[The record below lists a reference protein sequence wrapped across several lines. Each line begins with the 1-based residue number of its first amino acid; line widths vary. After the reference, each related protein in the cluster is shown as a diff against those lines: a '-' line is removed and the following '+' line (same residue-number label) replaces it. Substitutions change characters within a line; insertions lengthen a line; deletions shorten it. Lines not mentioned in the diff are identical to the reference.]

1 MKRRNY
7 GGMYQFAVES
17 EEDLQRLADLDRA
30 LWAATS
36 APLRDLHCDPQFL
49 AGLDPDG
56 SGRVRVA
63 QVVDACRWTLE
74 RLQNLSGVMAGQ
86 AVLRLDHL
94 ASHGD
99 GPGLRKAA
107 EHLLSHLGKTDQPSV
122 SLDEIRQFRQ
132 SYATTLANGDGV
144 VPPAVLTRP
153 DVAELAQAVLD
164 TVGGRPDVGG
174 QRGVGRL
181 ELEQFQLGAA
191 AWLTWQTAAPAAH
204 VLGEHTAAAWQA
216 LQAVRAPVEDYFR
229 QCDLLAQQQP
239 AQAPRLAA
247 PEALWAGP
255 AEQIEAF
262 LAKAPLAVA
271 DASGVV
277 PPPDQLNPLYAEPM
291 ARLHTA
297 VMVHLPAA
305 RGRPLDRALWQL
317 ACGFL
322 QPFADWQAAEPKQPF
337 GALGE
342 AALQRLLADETVEAL
357 LQAIAIDEA
366 AAPEVK
372 QTAELERLALN
383 QQNLVALANNFVNF
397 SAIYD
402 HEPHAR
408 KALIDTGNLVIDG
421 RHLSFCVRVEGRDAH
436 KKIAAE
442 SLCFLVYAD
451 IFAKEGGPVAYQV
464 AAPVTSGERGRLR
477 VGKRG
482 LFIDNDNK
490 EFDAIIVDIVENP
503 ISVKEAALAPFR
515 RTAKMIS
522 EKMEQ
527 WLGSQQADAE
537 KGLAAQGDKAVD
549 RAQQAGGAL
558 VKGAKELDAVAKP
571 AEAKAAD
578 VKPADSKP
586 AAASAAAPAAA
597 DKPKEG
603 INANTLILGGGMA
616 LAGVG
621 AVLASVVSML
631 TTLKGWL
638 AILGVVVA
646 VAGLSALLGWL
657 KLRRRDMSLLL
668 EANGW
673 AVNAQMK
680 VTRRIGK
687 FFTVVPADPPGTEV
701 VRVDALAHLTARE
714 DQRRQ
719 RSVLLLSL
727 LLAACAALVVALRYY
742 NVV

>member
-7 GGMYQFAVES
+7 GGMYQFAVET

-36 APLRDLHCDPQFL
+36 APLRDLHCDAQFL
-49 AGLDPDG
+49 AGLDQEAT
-56 SGRVRVA
+56 GRVRVA
-63 QVVDACRWTLE
+63 QVVEACRWTLQ
-74 RLQNLSGVMAGQ
+74 RLQNSAGIL
-86 AVLRLDHL
+86 AGLDVLRLDHL

-99 GPGLRKAA
+99 GPGLRRAA
-107 EHLLSHLGKTDQPSV
+107 EHLLSETGKAGQASV
-122 SLDEIRQFRQ
+122 TLSEIREFRK
-132 SYATTLANGDGV
+132 SYATSLANGDGV
-144 VPPAVLTRP
+144 VPPGVMTRP
-153 DVAELAQAVLD
+153 EVAELAKAILD

-174 QRGVGRL
+174 TPGVGTK
-181 ELEQFQLGAA
+181 ELEEFQAG
-191 AWLTWQTAAPAAH
+191 
-204 VLGEHTAAAWQA
+204 AAAWQA
-216 LQAVRAPVEDYFR
+216 WHAAAASAQVLGELTAPAWKALQAVRGPLEDFFW
-229 QCDLLAQQQP
+229 QCDLLSQQQT
-239 AQAPRLAA
+239 AEAPRMAA
-247 PEALWAGP
+247 PEPLWVGDGA
-255 AEQIEAF
+255 QIEAF
-262 LAKAPLAVA
+262 LAKAPLANA
-271 DASGVV
+271 NAQGVV
-277 PPPDQLNPLYAEPM
+277 PGQDQLNPLYAERV
-291 ARLHTA
+291 AEFHTA
-297 VMVHLPAA
+297 VLVHLPAA
-305 RGRPLDRALWQL
+305 RGRPLDREIWQL

-337 GALGE
+337 GALGVDG
-342 AALQRLLADETVEAL
+342 LQRLLAPATVEAFL
-357 LQAIAIDEA
+357 RDVAIDES

-372 QTAELERLALN
+372 QVAELERLVLN

-402 HEPHAR
+402 HGPNSP
-408 KALIDTGNLVIDG
+408 KALIDTGNLIIDG
-421 RHLSFCVRVEGRDAH
+421 RHLSFCIRVEGRDAH

-451 IFAKEGGPVAYQV
+451 VFAKEGGPLAYQV

-482 LFIDNDNK
+482 LFVDNQNV

-537 KGLAAQGDKAVD
+537 KGLAAHGDKAVAG
-549 RAQQAGGAL
+549 AQQATGAL
-558 VKGAKELDAVAKP
+558 VKGTKELDTTVATAAAKP
-571 AEAKAAD
+571 AEVKAPDPKAA
-578 VKPADSKP
+578 P
-586 AAASAAAPAAA
+586 APAAA
-597 DKPKEG
+597 EKPKEG

-621 AVLASVVSML
+621 AVLASLVSVL

-638 AILGVVVA
+638 AILGVVLA

-687 FFTVVPADPPGTEV
+687 FFTEIPADPPGTQV
-701 VRVDALAHLTARE
+701 IRVDSLAHLTAKE
-714 DQRRQ
+714 DARRR
-719 RSVLLLSL
+719 RSVVLLSL
-727 LLAACAALVVALRYY
+727 LLLACIALAVALRYY
-742 NVV
+742 SIV